1 MTALAVAITDYLRV
15 RRAVGFKLHEEERTL
30 RAFAQFLGRHRLAH
44 VTIARAL
51 EWATQAPG
59 TDPRAAARRL
69 TAIRGFTRYHHALDP
84 RTEVP
89 PIGLLPDPHRRPQPY
104 VYSEQEVRRLLRA
117 TWRIAGARG
126 WRRWT
131 YWVFFGLL
139 AVTGLRV
146 GEARDLRIDDVDLQA
161 GVLTIRG
168 AKFGKSRLVPLH
180 PTTRK
185 VLAAYLARRARVWRT
200 RSVPPFV
207 FLSLRGRPLH
217 HSLIHRVFYAAS
229 YHIGLRRPGDHH
241 GPRLHDLRHRFAV
254 QTLLRWYRAGEDPER
269 QLPVLSAYLGH
280 VSVADT
286 YWYLTAWPALMHA
299 AMRRVERRWEPTS

>member
-1 MTALAVAITDYLRV
+1 MSALAVAITDYLRL
-15 RRAVGFKLHEEERTL
+15 RRAVGFQLRETEATL
-30 RAFAQFLGRHRLAH
+30 RAFAAFLARHRVAH

-51 EWATQAPG
+51 EWATQAEG

-69 TAIRGFTRYHHALDP
+69 TAIRGFARYHQALDP

-89 PIGLLPDPHRRPQPY
+89 PLGLLPDPHRRPQPY
-104 VYSEQEVRRLLRA
+104 RYSDQEIRQLLRA
-117 TWRIAGARG
+117 TWRVAGRRG
-126 WRRWT
+126 LRRWT

-139 AVTGLRV
+139 AVTGLRLS
-146 GEARDLRIDDVDLQA
+146 EACGLQIDDVDVQT

-180 PTTRK
+180 PSTRK
-185 VLAAYLARRARVWRT
+185 VLAGYLARRARFWRT
-200 RSVPPFV
+200 RPVPPFV

-217 HSLIHRVFYAAS
+217 HSHIHQVFYAAS
-229 YHIGLRRPGDHH
+229 RQIGLRRPGDHH

-254 QTLLRWYRAGEDPER
+254 HTLLRWYRAGKDPER

-286 YWYLTAWPALMHA
+286 YWYLTAWPALMQA
-299 AMRRVERRWEPTS
+299 AMRRLEHRWRPSS